1 MTTFSTAARI
11 AWLALTERA
20 SALSEPALPAWES
33 LDAAAQA
40 RLTTDA
46 EIACSTTSV
55 LGEYA
60 GQWLASRVDDGWAY
74 GAEDFA
80 AKTSPIITE
89 VSSLSDAQV
98 SHITLWHSVCRAYW
112 RSLL

>member
-60 GQWLASRVDDGWAY
+60 GQWLASRAADGWVH

-80 AKTSPIITE
+80 AKTSPIITD
-89 VSSLSDAQV
+89 VSALTDAQV
-98 SHITLWHSVCRAYW
+98 ARITLWHAVCRAYW
-112 RSLL
+112 RSLS